1 MTASKAVDDLMQAFQ
16 KLPGVG
22 AKTAQRMVFQLL
34 SRNRENALR
43 IANTL
48 QYAAENVQHCE
59 MCNDFSE
66 STICSICKSSNR
78 NRELL
83 CVVETPADLV
93 SFENSGCYNGL
104 YYVLM
109 GRISPFDGVGPKELP
124 IEGLLKRLSEG
135 EVQEIILATNSTAE
149 GDATADYL
157 AELLEKNDFK
167 TTRLARGLPVG
178 GELEYLD
185 RGTLTEAFQRRIAT

>member
-1 MTASKAVDDLMQAFQ
+1 MTASKAVDELTQAFQ

-34 SRNRENALR
+34 SRKRENALH
-43 IANTL
+43 IAHAL
-48 QYAAENVQHCE
+48 RYAAENVQHCE
-59 MCNDFSE
+59 MCNNFSE
-66 STICSICKSSNR
+66 SATCSVCNSSKR
-78 NRELL
+78 DKTLL
-83 CVVETPADLV
+83 CIVETPADLA
-93 SFENSGCYNGL
+93 SFESAGFYNGM

-124 IEGLLKRLSEG
+124 IKDLLKRLSDS

-149 GDATADYL
+149 GDATADFL
-157 AELLEKNDFK
+157 TELLEKKQYK

-185 RGTLTEAFQRRIAT
+185 RGTLVEAFQRRITT

>member
-1 MTASKAVDDLMQAFQ
+1 MQAFQ

-22 AKTAQRMVFQLL
+22 ARTAQRMVFQLL

-43 IANTL
+43 IANAL
-48 QYAAENVQHCE
+48 QYAAENVQHCK
-59 MCNDFSE
+59 MCNNFSE
-66 STICSICKSSNR
+66 SSTCSICRSSNR
-78 NRELL
+78 DRKLL
-83 CVVETPADLV
+83 CVVETPADLA
-93 SFENSGCYNGL
+93 SFESAGFYNGL

-109 GRISPFDGVGPKELP
+109 GRISPFDGLGPKELP
-124 IEGLLKRLSEG
+124 IEALLKRLCEDD
-135 EVQEIILATNSTAE
+135 VQEVILATNSTAE

-157 AELLEKNDFK
+157 AELLEKNEFK

-185 RGTLTEAFQRRIAT
+185 RGTLSEAFQRRITT